1 MIVLGNVS
9 LVRAQGREQEQQSQ
23 VKYLPNMNL
32 NRNQTTMRQLRFGNV
47 TFIWCSDMPRL
58 AWFFI
63 RDNSFERK
71 PLVVQ

>member
-9 LVRAQGREQEQQSQ
+9 LVRAQGREQEQQPQ

-32 NRNQTTMRQLRFGNV
+32 NRNKTTMRQLRYGKV

-63 RDNSFERK
+63 RDKSFERK